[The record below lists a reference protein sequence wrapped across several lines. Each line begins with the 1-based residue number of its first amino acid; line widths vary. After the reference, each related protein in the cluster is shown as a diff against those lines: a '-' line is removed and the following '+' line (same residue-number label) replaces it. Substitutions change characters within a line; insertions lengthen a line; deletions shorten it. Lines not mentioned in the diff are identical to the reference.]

1 MLKIIL
7 ILIAAY
13 ILYEIIEHAVL
24 PLIWLITNR
33 QKKSPSGESGMIGL
47 EAEVRE
53 WEGNKGRVFVHGELW
68 RAESNVPLAVGDT
81 VQIQAVKGLTLIV
94 EPIQK

>member
-13 ILYEIIEHAVL
+13 ILYEMIEHAVL
-24 PLIWLITNR
+24 PVIWLITNR
-33 QKKSPSGESGMIGL
+33 RKKSPSGESGMVGL
-47 EAEVRE
+47 EAEVKA
-53 WEGNKGRVFVHGELW
+53 WEGKKGRVFVHGELW
-68 RAESNVPLAVGDT
+68 RAESEVSLTVGDT

-94 EPIQK
+94 EPVKE